1 MCEYSIPGV
10 QFVWRKGAETLK
22 SSEKYHMKQRRS
34 CISLTIHNLK
44 PEDSGNYTCI
54 CRDQRTMATLTVNGM
69 DIDCYEN
76 KFIQF
81 SFDLVALLIS
91 SFPAVPI
98 SFIKELKNQETEEG
112 KNVTLRCE
120 LSKAG
125 IPVEWL
131 KGEQTLLPGEKYQMR
146 HIVTILELVI
156 RNPVPGDSGMYI
168 CVCED
173 QRTKAIITIRSKT
186 RC

>member
-1 MCEYSIPGV
+1 
-10 QFVWRKGAETLK
+10 
-22 SSEKYHMKQRRS
+22 
-34 CISLTIHNLK
+34 
-44 PEDSGNYTCI
+44 
-54 CRDQRTMATLTVNGM
+54 
-69 DIDCYEN
+69 
-76 KFIQF
+76 
-81 SFDLVALLIS
+81 
-91 SFPAVPI
+91 VPI

-156 RNPVPGDSGMYI
+156 RNPVPEDSGMYI